1 MSERVKVNRLA
12 KRKRKKKKKKK
23 KKERGRMKDINQPGP
38 VLIVRKRRRETV

>member
-12 KRKRKKKKKKK
+12 KRKRKK